1 MANTV
6 FNFKNGYEDIKVS
19 ACDFL
24 MPDDEVA
31 NFINNEAISGKF
43 SFEYGTWDFD
53 GFDDDEEDMVFINFQ
68 GNDPRKTLKVE
79 VSNTSEYFSYW
90 CAIARSEAVITDF
103 ELITDEMERHTILR
117 IKG

>member
-1 MANTV
+1 MNYEV
-6 FNFKNGYEDIKVS
+6 NFKNGYEDIKVS

-43 SFEYGTWDFD
+43 IFEYGTWDLD
-53 GFDDDEEDMVFINFQ
+53 GFDDEEDMVFINFQ
-68 GNDPRKTLKVE
+68 SIDPLKTLKVE

-103 ELITDEMERHTILR
+103 ELLTDEMERHTILR

>member
-6 FNFKNGYEDIKVS
+6 FNFKNGYEEIKVS

-24 MPDDEVA
+24 MPVDEVA

-43 SFEYGTWDFD
+43 IFEYGTWDLD
-53 GFDDDEEDMVFINFQ
+53 GFDDEEDMVFINFQ
-68 GNDPRKTLKVE
+68 SIDPRNTLKVE
-79 VSNTSEYFSYW
+79 VSNTSKYFSHW
-90 CAIARSEAVITDF
+90 CAIAQSEAVITDF
-103 ELITDEMERHTILR
+103 ELLTDEMERHTILR